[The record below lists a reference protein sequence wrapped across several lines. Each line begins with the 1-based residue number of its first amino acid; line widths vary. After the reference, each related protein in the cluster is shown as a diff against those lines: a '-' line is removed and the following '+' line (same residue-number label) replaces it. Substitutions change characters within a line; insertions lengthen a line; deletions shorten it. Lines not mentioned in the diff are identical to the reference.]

1 MNVEL
6 EIISNII
13 NKKELRAAL
22 QLGITSDFFRTS
34 IAQEAWEWL
43 LQVYQSPKTQGEVPD
58 ENRLRRQFPNFHYQ
72 PTENSLKAL
81 HREAKDAYLDKD
93 THTIIDELSN
103 MLEDGFDARTVV
115 IEAIDKFKSIQ
126 ASDITNDGSY
136 LRDMAK
142 ELKARYE
149 RRKATDGVIG
159 IPYPW
164 DCLNA
169 MTGGMCPGDLIYI
182 YGRPGM
188 MKSWLLS
195 VIAAHTAKTKRRVL
209 LYTKEIDDVT
219 LAERVASIQL
229 GIDYGA
235 FRAGQLPPAEEN
247 AFFDYIDE
255 MSAKSAA
262 DEDTE
267 NPGVF
272 FVTDKGCKVPRTV
285 QKLMAIAEKIN
296 PDVIFVDGFYLLNPG
311 RLNAKKSNHE
321 KIQVIS
327 RELKSYAQSLK
338 VPIICTSQANR
349 DGKKNI
355 NVGETE
361 DAAFSDAVGQ
371 DADAM
376 FRCFKAPNPA
386 MHNGNSLL
394 VVPKKVREGGAE
406 GTPKAF
412 VINAN
417 PSYDWSLQQ
426 YPADPRKFMQ
436 DMENAGD
443 TIGGR
448 AAGAQTSPFKKKR
461 KRNEGPF
468 RV

>member
-1 MNVEL
+1 MNIEL

-13 NKKELRAAL
+13 NRKEIRKAR
-22 QLGITSDFFRTS
+22 QLGITSDFFRTTA
-34 IAQEAWEWL
+34 AQEAWEWL
-43 LQVYQSPKTQGEVPD
+43 LGIYQHPKTQGEVPD
-58 ENRLRRQFPNFHYQ
+58 ENRLKRQFPDFHYQ
-72 PTENSLKAL
+72 PTENSLRAL
-81 HREAKDAYLDKD
+81 YREAKDTYLDKD

-115 IEAIDKFKSIQ
+115 LEAIDKFKSVQ
-126 ASDITNDGSY
+126 ASSITNDGSY

-142 ELKARYE
+142 ELKSRYE

-195 VIAAHTAKTKRRVL
+195 VIAAETANAKRRVL

-219 LAERVASIQL
+219 LAERVASIHL

-235 FRAGQLPPAEEN
+235 FRAGQLPPSEEN
-247 AFFDYIDE
+247 TFYDYIDE
-255 MSAKSAA
+255 LCNMSAA
-262 DEDTE
+262 DEDGD
-267 NPGVF
+267 NPGIF
-272 FVTDKGCKVPRTV
+272 FVTDKGCKTPRTV
-285 QKLMAIAEKIN
+285 QQLMIIAERIN

-311 RLNAKKSNHE
+311 RIHAKKSNHE

-349 DGKKNI
+349 DGKKNA

-376 FRCFKAPNPA
+376 FRCFKGPNPTV
-386 MHNGNSLL
+386 HNGNSLL
-394 VVPKKVREGGAE
+394 VVPKKVREGGKQ
-406 GTPKAF
+406 GSPKAF

-426 YPADPRKFMQ
+426 YPADPRKFFQ
-436 DMENAGD
+436 DMDNAVD
-443 TIGGR
+443 AIGGR
-448 AAGAQTSPFKKKR
+448 ATGAQNSPYKKKKR
-461 KRNEGPF
+461 NKGQF